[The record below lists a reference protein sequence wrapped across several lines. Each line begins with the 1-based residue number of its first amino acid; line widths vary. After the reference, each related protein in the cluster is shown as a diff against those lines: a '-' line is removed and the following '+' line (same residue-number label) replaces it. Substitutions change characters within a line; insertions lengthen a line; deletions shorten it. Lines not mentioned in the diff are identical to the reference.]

1 MKINPIRIYGEWDSG
16 FCLDYHTVSSV
27 YVDLDQF
34 QTSRTELGEALY
46 RLKYRRQRRYVLP
59 LAETV
64 SDFIRQEI
72 LPEEGQIAFLL
83 CVPPTQFRLLQH
95 LRWLSRKVGKLS
107 GIPFRPGTIV
117 RTRELK
123 PLKSIDDPDKRKK
136 MLEGAF
142 DVYFGFWDTF
152 RGRNPFHGKRVIL
165 LDDLYRSGSTMNE
178 ACRALRSKG
187 EVSRIIALAVT
198 KTRRKR

>member
-1 MKINPIRIYGEWDSG
+1 MKINPVRIHGEWDSG
-16 FCLDYHTVSSV
+16 FCLDYHTISSV
-27 YVDLDQF
+27 YVDVDQF
-34 QTSRTELGEALY
+34 ETSRTELGEALY
-46 RLKYRRQRRYVLP
+46 QLKYRRQRRYILP
-59 LAETV
+59 LAEKV
-64 SDFIRQEI
+64 SDFIRHEL

-83 CVPPTQFRLLQH
+83 CVPPTQFRLFQP
-95 LRWLSRKVGKLS
+95 LRWLARKVGKLS
-107 GIPFRPGTIV
+107 GIPFRPGAIV

-123 PLKSIDDPDKRKK
+123 PLKSIDDPDKRRR

-142 DVYFGFWDTF
+142 DLYFGFWNTF

-178 ACRALRSKG
+178 VCRVLRSKG
-187 EVSRIIALAVT
+187 ELSRIIALAVT